1 MSSNAVDQFGRHF
14 PAREA
19 RGHLRAPL
27 GLVGTVPITPETIM
41 SLHGTYDADNI
52 FAKIIRGEVPAAKVF
67 EDDQVLAF
75 MDVFPQSRG
84 HVLVISKTSQA
95 RNLLEAETKTLGRL
109 IGAVQKVTQAVTTAL
124 KPDGVV
130 VTQFNG
136 APAGQTIFHLHFHI
150 IPRYEG
156 EALGRH
162 GEGMAD
168 AEELRR
174 LAEKIAA
181 AL

>member
-1 MSSNAVDQFGRHF
+1 
-14 PAREA
+14 
-19 RGHLRAPL
+19 
-27 GLVGTVPITPETIM
+27 M
-41 SLHGTYDADNI
+41 SLDGRYDADNI
-52 FAKIIRGEVPAAKVF
+52 FAKIIRGEIPSVKLF
-67 EDDQVLAF
+67 EDDKVLAF

-84 HVLVISKTSQA
+84 HALVISKISQA
-95 RNLLEAETKTLGRL
+95 RNILEVEPEVLGDLAAATQKLVR
-109 IGAVQKVTQAVTTAL
+109 AVVSAL

-136 APAGQTIFHLHFHI
+136 APAGQTIFHLHFHV

-162 GEGMAD
+162 GEGGMANVED
-168 AEELRR
+168 LKA
-174 LAEKIAA
+174 LAAKISA

>member
-1 MSSNAVDQFGRHF
+1 
-14 PAREA
+14 
-19 RGHLRAPL
+19 
-27 GLVGTVPITPETIM
+27 M
-41 SLHGTYDADNI
+41 SLDGRYDADNI
-52 FAKIIRGEVPAAKVF
+52 FAKIIRGEIPSVKVF
-67 EDDQVLAF
+67 EDDKVLAF

-84 HVLVISKTSQA
+84 HALVISKTSQA
-95 RNLLEAETKTLGRL
+95 RNILEMEP
-109 IGAVQKVTQAVTTAL
+109 AVLADVTAAAQKLAKAVVAAL

-136 APAGQTIFHLHFHI
+136 APAGQTVFHLHIHV

-168 AEELRR
+168 VEELKA
-174 LAEKIAA
+174 LAAKISA

>member
-1 MSSNAVDQFGRHF
+1 
-14 PAREA
+14 
-19 RGHLRAPL
+19 
-27 GLVGTVPITPETIM
+27 M
-41 SLHGTYDADNI
+41 SLHGNYDADNI
-52 FAKIIRGEVPAAKVF
+52 FAKIIRGEIPAVKVF

-84 HVLVISKTSQA
+84 HLLVVSKTSQA

-109 IGAVQKVTQAVTTAL
+109 IGAVQKAVQAVTTAL

-136 APAGQTIFHLHFHI
+136 AAAGQSVFHLHFHI
-150 IPRYEG
+150 IPRY
-156 EALGRH
+156 ADAPLGRH

-168 AEELRR
+168 VEELKA
-174 LAEKIAA
+174 LAERIAA

>member
-1 MSSNAVDQFGRHF
+1 
-14 PAREA
+14 
-19 RGHLRAPL
+19 
-27 GLVGTVPITPETIM
+27 M
-41 SLHGTYDADNI
+41 SLDGRYDADNI
-52 FAKIIRGEVPAAKVF
+52 FAKIIRGEIPSVKVF
-67 EDDQVLAF
+67 EDDKVLAF

-84 HVLVISKTSQA
+84 HALVISKTSQA
-95 RNLLEAETKTLGRL
+95 RNILEIEPQALADV
-109 IGAVQKVTQAVTTAL
+109 AVAAQKLAKATVAAL

-136 APAGQTIFHLHFHI
+136 APAGQTVFHLHVHV

-162 GEGMAD
+162 GEGGMAD
-168 AEELRR
+168 VEELKA
-174 LAEKIAA
+174 LAAKISA